1 VEKGRLNFELM
12 VKLFKKIA
20 RAALRYTVIF
30 LVNALLCLG
39 AAFFGVVL
47 TLLVYKL
54 FF

>member
-1 VEKGRLNFELM
+1 MIEVLKQ
-12 VKLFKKIA
+12 IA

-39 AAFFGVVL
+39 AALFGVVL